1 MLLTYVDPPGT
12 ESVWVLPVG
21 ELIGRS
27 GRYTLG
33 LLHEYRGTSSHFR
46 VLGPLS
52 RLYEAVEP
60 ACAACLRL
68 IWPPNVRSL
77 RPLRRNRGGYTYD
90 GPDEPVAT
98 YRCRWALVP
107 LRTPCGTVGP
117 ARDACLRPAGPRR
130 GRVSCTDLVAS
141 CCVAARLGGY
151 TYMVAQTSP
160 MLQIAADGCCQ
171 GSGHHMRRWIRPGS
185 LASGSHGRP
194 MSGRL

>member
-1 MLLTYVDPPGT
+1 MELT
-12 ESVWVLPVG
+12 E
-21 ELIGRS
+21 IGRS

-141 CCVAARLGGY
+141 CCVRPTWRLHVYGGPDEPDATDRCRWVLSRLRTSYEAVDPARVTCLRLARPSN
-151 TYMVAQTSP
+151 VRS
-160 MLQIAADGCCQ
+160 LIAAIN
-171 GSGHHMRRWIRPGS
+171 GSKN
-185 LASGSHGRP
+185 A
-194 MSGRL
+194 